1 MTEQAGREMTLEEWV
16 VRLPPDHKARSELAT
31 LVAEVAGMRDK
42 WTPPD
47 EVAELQAEN
56 AALKREN
63 EMFREVGTKV
73 ILEWNKWG
81 VRGPNKLYIG
91 ALEQF
96 AGVIL
101 AAEEQEDG

>member
-16 VRLPPDHKARSELAT
+16 VRLHPDHKARSELAT

-56 AALKREN
+56 AELKRELVSERKN
-63 EMFREVGTKV
+63 
-73 ILEWNKWG
+73 
-81 VRGPNKLYIG
+81 
-91 ALEQF
+91 ALEAMHCADWITDDQYIE
-96 AGVIL
+96 AMMAL
-101 AAEEQEDG
+101 DALTAEEQEC